1 MALFAI
7 ADLHLSFGVNKPM
20 DIFSGWQDYTTRIY
34 DNWQSKVNEED
45 TVVIAGDI
53 SWAMNFNALKEDFN
67 FINKL
72 NGKKIILKGN
82 HDYWWTTVKKMQG
95 FIDENNF
102 HSIKILHNNAFE
114 TDEFAICGT
123 RGWLIEKPTDSELD
137 KVYVRECQRL
147 EASIKEGLKLG
158 KEILVFLHY
167 PPLYEE
173 QVSVKIIDILKSYDI
188 KKCFYGHLHGASKF
202 NATNGNAFG
211 IEFRLI
217 SCDYVNF
224 SPILIEKL

>member
-7 ADLHLSFGVNKPM
+7 SDLHLSFGVDKPM

-34 DNWQSKVNEED
+34 ENWQSRVKEDD

-53 SWAMNFNALKEDFN
+53 SWAMNFKELKEDFC

-82 HDYWWTTVKKMQG
+82 HDYWWTTVKKMQS
-95 FIDENNF
+95 FIEENSF
-102 HSIKILHNNAFE
+102 HSIEILHNNAFE
-114 TDEFAICGT
+114 TQDYAICGT

-147 EASIKEGLKLG
+147 EASIKEGLKIQ
-158 KEILVFLHY
+158 KELMVFLHY
-167 PPLYEE
+167 PPIYEN
-173 QVSVKIIDILKSYDI
+173 QVSFKIIEILKNYNI
-188 KKCFYGHLHGASKF
+188 KKCFYGHLHGASTYH
-202 NATNGNAFG
+202 AMNGNAFG